1 MTLRGIG
8 DYSADIIAPGMGF
21 PIDVWSAK
29 IFNILF
35 FGKEPDFYRDEI
47 PRIKKEAEERW
58 GKWRGH
64 AFVHIL
70 NYLPN
75 VSKRFGIDL
84 T

>member
-35 FGKEPDFYRDEI
+35 FGKEPEFPRDEI
-47 PRIKKEAEERW
+47 SRIKKEAEERW

-70 NYLPN
+70 NCLPN